1 MPLRTAFQ
9 LTRAILSSKRNENPG
24 GTSTSSKS
32 WHSYVVTLASDTA
45 DPNSTPRSATI
56 EHAYEGTGQQHEIR
70 WKSTISMQING
81 EAVELEPARANVQEF
96 PSVRFANVAS
106 TIEDDYGDAV
116 NLVGLQLEVFER
128 LLLATLDETKDGFW
142 SKHDGVMCKPIHALA
157 LSNTEE
163 AISLLVHLVTGR
175 PELLLDVHGEG
186 FFTGENLLHVL
197 IVNRR
202 EEYVCQLLD
211 IAITKL
217 PRDQA
222 KEVMEAN
229 ARGKFFHSLPQ
240 RYFGGSVLGYAAS
253 FGMRAAVHK
262 MIHCHEPLKE
272 EFAGVPSR
280 LESAKEIQFV
290 SLNSLFDIH
299 TGFYPIHAVIA
310 LGLHEMLD
318 WLLDDLPSTERA
330 NYTLKTEPSNPR
342 IRGLPAGLSP
352 LQLAVYFGRGAPTA
366 SIMKK
371 HMRLQWKWGPMKC
384 EHLFLDEI
392 DSVGSG
398 GKQVMDL
405 VTSLDARKQTK
416 MMLLD
421 SFLDGWLFKLYVAKW
436 KTIYWEHVALIML
449 QVLHIISLLNV
460 SFNKPRYSDVPIWS
474 SVLQIVSCLLLCEEE
489 FREIFLWA
497 RDQGQEHT
505 LTVRLQTFLR
515 ERIADRLVSK
525 VISWCCSLLS
535 AIFILTWGN
544 DVGVQNWR
552 TEVAPMLL
560 SIAILFSGVI
570 LIADVFVTYESTG
583 RYVIVVNQMLQNDVL
598 KVLIILA
605 PFLFTFSSAM
615 WPVLPTD
622 RIYANDDV
630 FGFLSVL
637 WSMTIM
643 VFTGDSHLELVGDT
657 TDLSTLTS
665 PQFALLF
672 NDFSIARQLIPD
684 VLVVILYFCFV
695 VFSLVLMLNLLIAQ
709 MSDTYEETFKEGQLR
724 WRWEFARRVLRLE
737 TLNSQFS
744 QIPVGV
750 MVDGPGGPRYT
761 VEMIRMEKTI
771 EGGDYESESGG
782 YSGDLF
788 SKSETT
794 KQVRGEGSNA
804 EVVQALSKMQ
814 AKLDSILQGGIGPRF
829 GQDDAAKNI
838 HSWSPQRKPSPS
850 SRNAASCRHGASFL
864 ESAHLQQQARSQ
876 RALPSQ
882 WFRSSAKV
890 EPEFSP
896 GSAVSVSPIDSRGVG
911 PIGFT
916 GSVKWRQPPPP
927 PPPST

>member
-1 MPLRTAFQ
+1 MLTPTRTRVRRC
-9 LTRAILSSKRNENPG
+9 LNTRMKAAANSMKFGGRAPSACRSRERQSSCIQPRQTYKRCPAAQ
-24 GTSTSSKS
+24 
-32 WHSYVVTLASDTA
+32 VVD
-45 DPNSTPRSATI
+45 ATI
-56 EHAYEGTGQQHEIR
+56 R
-70 WKSTISMQING
+70 
-81 EAVELEPARANVQEF
+81 
-96 PSVRFANVAS
+96 
-106 TIEDDYGDAV
+106 
-116 NLVGLQLEVFER
+116 
-128 LLLATLDETKDGFW
+128 
-142 SKHDGVMCKPIHALA
+142 
-157 LSNTEE
+157 
-163 AISLLVHLVTGR
+163 
-175 PELLLDVHGEG
+175 
-186 FFTGENLLHVL
+186 
-197 IVNRR
+197 
-202 EEYVCQLLD
+202 
-211 IAITKL
+211 
-217 PRDQA
+217 
-222 KEVMEAN
+222 
-229 ARGKFFHSLPQ
+229 
-240 RYFGGSVLGYAAS
+240 
-253 FGMRAAVHK
+253 
-262 MIHCHEPLKE
+262 
-272 EFAGVPSR
+272 
-280 LESAKEIQFV
+280 
-290 SLNSLFDIH
+290 
-299 TGFYPIHAVIA
+299 
-310 LGLHEMLD
+310 
-318 WLLDDLPSTERA
+318 
-330 NYTLKTEPSNPR
+330 
-342 IRGLPAGLSP
+342 
-352 LQLAVYFGRGAPTA
+352 
-366 SIMKK
+366 
-371 HMRLQWKWGPMKC
+371 
-384 EHLFLDEI
+384 
-392 DSVGSG
+392 
-398 GKQVMDL
+398 QVMDL
-405 VTSLDARKQTK
+405 VTSLDARKETK

-436 KTIYWEHVALIML
+436 KTIYWEHVALILL
-449 QVLHIISLLNV
+449 QVLHILSLVNV
-460 SFNKPRYSDVPIWS
+460 SFNKPRYSDVPTWS
-474 SVLQIVSCLLLCEEE
+474 SVMQIVSCLLLCEEE
-489 FREIFLWA
+489 LREIFLWT
-497 RDQGQEHT
+497 RDKGQEQM
-505 LTVRLQTFLR
+505 LAVRLQTFLR

-552 TEVAPMLL
+552 VEVAPMLL

-737 TLNSQFS
+737 TLYSQVS

-788 SKSETT
+788 SNLEIN
-794 KQVRGEGSNA
+794 KQVRG
-804 EVVQALSKMQ
+804 
-814 AKLDSILQGGIGPRF
+814 
-829 GQDDAAKNI
+829 
-838 HSWSPQRKPSPS
+838 
-850 SRNAASCRHGASFL
+850 
-864 ESAHLQQQARSQ
+864 
-876 RALPSQ
+876 
-882 WFRSSAKV
+882 
-890 EPEFSP
+890 
-896 GSAVSVSPIDSRGVG
+896 
-911 PIGFT
+911 
-916 GSVKWRQPPPP
+916 
-927 PPPST
+927 